1 MNKKLIRLTE
11 QFLIMSGLQ
20 VVIVTYLK
28 TAVAPS
34 FFLVWILIVAWEGDA
49 EIALGLAFITG
60 IVYDVISRGV
70 IGTTSVI
77 FLFIVYLNCFLAPKS
92 MAGRFAGAFISSMV
106 YLLVFLFE
114 YQKGFLWGAGAILKY
129 SLLFS
134 LWNSLILVVI
144 EFGMRKLRWRKKE
157 YLSI

>member
-1 MNKKLIRLTE
+1 MNKKLVRLTE
-11 QFLIMSGLQ
+11 QFLIISGLQ
-20 VVIVTYLK
+20 VFVLNYLK

-34 FFLVWILIVAWEGDA
+34 FFLVWLLIVAWEGDA
-49 EIALGLAFITG
+49 EIALVLAFFMG
-60 IVYDVISRGV
+60 IIYDVISKGV
-70 IGTTSVI
+70 PGKTSII

-106 YLLVFLFE
+106 YLLIFMFE
-114 YQKGFLWGAGAILKY
+114 YQKGFLWGGSAILKY

-134 LWNSLILVVI
+134 LCNALILFAI
-144 EFGMRKLRWRKKE
+144 ELGMRKLRWRKKE